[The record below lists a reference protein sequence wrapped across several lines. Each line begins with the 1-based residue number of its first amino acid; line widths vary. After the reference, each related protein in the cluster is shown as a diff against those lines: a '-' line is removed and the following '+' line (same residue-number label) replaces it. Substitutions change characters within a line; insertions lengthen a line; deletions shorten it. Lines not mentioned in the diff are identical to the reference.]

1 MGELINEIYKIL
13 SGFIGLQLI
22 TINQYDNQY
31 VTGITV
37 NPKTGKRTFTICFSG
52 TKEIVNVCLEELVR
66 YNAENYQRVYSTRIW
81 QNQIGNVT
89 VAMMFIE
96 Q

>member
-1 MGELINEIYKIL
+1 MGELVNTVYKIL
-13 SGFIGLQLI
+13 SGFVGLQLI

-52 TKEIVNVCLEELVR
+52 AKETVDVCLEELGKC
-66 YNAENYQRVYSTRIW
+66 NAENYQRVYSTRIW
-81 QNQIGNVT
+81 QNQMGNVT